1 MIIDP
6 TQNIGIGPT
15 FATGTAVGAR
25 LHVDGDVLFDGDVN
39 VTGAHT
45 GIPDYVFQKYFTGFS
60 ELKNS
65 YDFKNLEEIERF
77 LIKNNHLPGIKSA
90 QKVKEDGLWNL
101 SESNLQNLEKIE
113 ELFLHTIEQE
123 KKIKE
128 LKAANTNMQ
137 TEMEALKAQMEEIK
151 SMLLEK
157 ENN

>member
-1 MIIDP
+1 
-6 TQNIGIGPT
+6 
-15 FATGTAVGAR
+15 A
-25 LHVDGDVLFDGDVN
+25 
-39 VTGAHT
+39 
-45 GIPDYVFQKYFTGFS
+45 K
-60 ELKNS
+60 
-65 YDFKNLEEIERF
+65 IEAF
-77 LIKNNHLPGIKSA
+77 VKENKHLPGIQSA
-90 QKVKEDGLWNL
+90 QAVKEQGFWNV
-101 SESNLQNLEKIE
+101 SESSRVNLEKIE